1 MSESAVSLVQGI
13 AAGFVTF
20 HHTQHLNI
28 LREEAGR
35 QQAVDAQ
42 LQTLL
47 QREGHPLQGG
57 WESHRYTTPRFGHSL
72 CYDLCYAEI
81 FFIAYFCILNSK
93 RKTR

>member
-57 WESHRYTTPRFGHSL
+57 RATVTQHR
-72 CYDLCYAEI
+72 DLGTACAMI
-81 FFIAYFCILNSK
+81 CAMQRSYFCIWIAK
-93 RKTR
+93 EKQD